1 MKYGWVLGLVLLS
14 LLVFLPHYLDSCSF
28 APPELRFTTY
38 HNPLPGELSS
48 GRVGVLRPHFRR
60 RYLLLAYRELSGV
73 PLTADEMQA
82 KQPEA
87 TGGDARIIEAWLNAR
102 KLVPGAAAIASL
114 PNEKRV
120 PGQDYET
127 YTNCLGDAFT
137 TAAATLQDRV
147 KQWGATSPQTADWLR
162 GQDQVFQNCGAGP
175 AIPNAAPA
183 GDKLLSADRDYQIA
197 AAQMYAGYW
206 DQARSAFDRIAA
218 DASSPWRATARYV
231 AARVSIRQATLSKD
245 TPKVGDAATR
255 LEAIAKDPAAGPWQA
270 RAQALLGFV
279 RASSEPGRQLAQLG
293 DQLMRPGSGQ
303 QLERVLEDYTAIWDH
318 MNGKDIPQENDLAHW
333 IDVFQSTQAALDT
346 WREKKTLPWL
356 IAALRQSDAADL
368 IAAARAVKPDSPAWD
383 SATYYGI
390 LAQIRSGNLD
400 AARTWADEAIAAKP
414 ETATL
419 NLLRS
424 ERVKLSRDWAEFL
437 RFAPRRPVTAM
448 TDDDDL
454 DEPID
459 PDSLKRKPVAL
470 DEDSVGALNHVVPLS
485 LLIDAAKN
493 SLLTANLQA
502 DIAQAAWVR
511 AVVLG
516 DGPSARALAQRLAK
530 LKPELAGDMAKYLA
544 DQDPAA
550 SRFTATFLML
560 RAPGMEPLVRAGFG
574 RETPVMKSDI
584 MRDNWWLLKPPDRE
598 DGKHQALLD
607 LYPDGHFGPVDFLP
621 PAQRAQGEKEWQDL
635 NRLAANSVNYL
646 CANTIDWARAHPQDA
661 RVPQALHLAVEA
673 THYGPSEKSS
683 PYSRQAFDLLHRVY
697 PNSDWTKRTKYWY

>member
-1 MKYGWVLGLVLLS
+1 MKYGRALGLALVCLLVLL
-14 LLVFLPHYLDSCSF
+14 PHYVDSCSF

-38 HNPLPGELSS
+38 HNPLPGEFSS
-48 GRVGVLRPHFRR
+48 GRVGVLRPHYRR

-73 PLTADEMQA
+73 PLTSDEIQVQA
-82 KQPEA
+82 PEPA
-87 TGGDARIIEAWLNAR
+87 GGDVRIIEAWLDAR

-127 YTNCLGDAFT
+127 FSNCLADAFT
-137 TAAATLQDRV
+137 TAAATLLDRV
-147 KQWGATSPQTADWLR
+147 KQWGAASPQTAGWLR
-162 GQDQVFQNCGAGP
+162 AQDQVFQNCGGGP
-175 AIPNAAPA
+175 AIPDAAPA
-183 GDKLLSADRDYQIA
+183 GNKLLAEDRDYQIA

-218 DASSPWRATARYV
+218 DVSSPWRDTARYV
-231 AARVSIRQATLSKD
+231 AARVSIRQATLGK
-245 TPKVGDAATR
+245 DAAKFRDAGTR

-279 RASSEPGRQLAQLG
+279 RASSEPARQLTELA
-293 DQLMRPGSGQ
+293 DRLMKPGSGQ

-318 MNGKDIPQENDLAHW
+318 IDNKEIPRDNDLAHW
-333 IDVFQSTQAALDT
+333 IDVFQSEAPALDT

-356 IAALRQSDAADL
+356 IAALRHSDSPDL
-368 IAAARAVKPDSPAWD
+368 IAAARGLKPDSPAWD

-390 LAQIRSGNLD
+390 LAQIRSGNGD
-400 AARTWADEAIAAKP
+400 AARAWADTAIAAKP
-414 ETATL
+414 EIATL
-419 NLLRS
+419 NLVRG
-424 ERVKLSRDWAEFL
+424 ERLKLSRDWTEFL

-448 TDDDDL
+448 SDDDDL
-454 DEPID
+454 DAPID
-459 PDSLKRKPVAL
+459 TDSLKRKPVAL

-485 LLIDAAKN
+485 LLIDATSN
-493 SLLTANLQA
+493 SLMPENLQA

-516 DGPSARALAQRLAK
+516 DVASARTLAERLAK
-530 LKPELAGDMAKYLA
+530 LKPELAGEMAKYLA
-544 DQDPAA
+544 EKDSAA

-560 RAPGMEPLVRAGFG
+560 RAPGLEPLVRAGFG
-574 RETPVMKSDI
+574 RETSVLKSDI
-584 MRDNWWLLKPPDRE
+584 MRDNWWLLKPAE
-598 DGKHQALLD
+598 SASGMHQALID

-621 PAQRAQGEKEWQDL
+621 PAKRAQGEKEWQDL
-635 NRLAANSVNYL
+635 NRVAANSVNYL
-646 CANTIDWARAHPQDA
+646 CANAIEWARAHPRDA

-683 PYSRQAFDLLHRVY
+683 PYSRQAFELLHRAY
-697 PNSDWTKRTKYWY
+697 PNSEWTQRTKYWY